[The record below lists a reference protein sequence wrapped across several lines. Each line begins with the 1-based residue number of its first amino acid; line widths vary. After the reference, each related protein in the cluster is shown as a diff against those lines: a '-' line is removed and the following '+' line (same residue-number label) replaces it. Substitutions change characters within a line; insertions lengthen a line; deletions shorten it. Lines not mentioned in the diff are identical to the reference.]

1 MSKSSKKYLNTNLT
15 NLLTPLSHKKNNTS
29 SSPYNINDKIT
40 FKNNL
45 ERINKI
51 TKKEYSSKKNKE
63 KQKSKEVLI
72 NNYFSQRSG
81 PNTEGND
88 INIKKLK
95 FTSNFLRNKIE
106 SMFNTKNSRNHS
118 KKINFKNKNSE
129 NNNNFRT
136 AKKVNYTKNIQ
147 NNNKKAKNNN
157 AHFTKLIANS
167 NKKIIDGNSYI
178 NDFNITNSHNR
189 SNTQTNFQKT
199 NKKMSNSSHKLKS
212 YSSKY
217 RNARVCEDMK
227 KTNINKRITN
237 QHKGNNVPNNIRQIS
252 PFYLTNNK
260 ISNTQNYFRNIY
272 TKNKSKENQHDKEKL
287 ITEPKEIKNVNK
299 VDTNEFILK
308 DNSSYLVISK
318 KPTQITNFIEKK
330 ENNKYINNFF
340 NICENK
346 KGEIDNE
353 KNNEI
358 NKEYLSYEEIHFFF
372 VKQIQ
377 MGNKLNS
384 YVNCHKG

>member
-1 MSKSSKKYLNTNLT
+1 
-15 NLLTPLSHKKNNTS
+15 
-29 SSPYNINDKIT
+29 
-40 FKNNL
+40 
-45 ERINKI
+45 
-51 TKKEYSSKKNKE
+51 
-63 KQKSKEVLI
+63 
-72 NNYFSQRSG
+72 
-81 PNTEGND
+81 
-88 INIKKLK
+88 
-95 FTSNFLRNKIE
+95 
-106 SMFNTKNSRNHS
+106 MFNTKNSRNHS

-147 NNNKKAKNNN
+147 NNNKKTNNN

-299 VDTNEFILK
+299 VDANEFILK

-353 KNNEI
+353 KSNEI

>member
-1 MSKSSKKYLNTNLT
+1 MSKSIKKFLNSNLN
-15 NLLTPLSHKKNNTS
+15 NLLTPISHKKNNTS
-29 SSPYNINDKIT
+29 SSPYNVNDKNI

-45 ERINKI
+45 ERINKN
-51 TKKEYSSKKNKE
+51 TKKELSSKKNKD
-63 KQKSKEVLI
+63 KQKSNEVLL
-72 NNYFSQRSG
+72 NNYFSQRSRT
-81 PNTEGND
+81 NTEGND
-88 INIKKLK
+88 VNIKKLK

-147 NNNKKAKNNN
+147 NNNKKTNNN

-199 NKKMSNSSHKLKS
+199 NKRMSNSSHKLKS

-227 KTNINKRITN
+227 KTNLNKKITN
-237 QHKGNNVPNNIRQIS
+237 QHKGNNAPNNIRQIS

-272 TKNKSKENQHDKEKL
+272 TKNKSKENQHDKEKQIL

-330 ENNKYINNFF
+330 ENNKYINNFLISVKIKKAKLIMKKIMKLIK
-340 NICENK
+340 NIYLMKKFIFSLLNK
-346 KGEIDNE
+346 FKW
-353 KNNEI
+353 EI
-358 NKEYLSYEEIHFFF
+358 N
-372 VKQIQ
+372 
-377 MGNKLNS
+377 
-384 YVNCHKG
+384 